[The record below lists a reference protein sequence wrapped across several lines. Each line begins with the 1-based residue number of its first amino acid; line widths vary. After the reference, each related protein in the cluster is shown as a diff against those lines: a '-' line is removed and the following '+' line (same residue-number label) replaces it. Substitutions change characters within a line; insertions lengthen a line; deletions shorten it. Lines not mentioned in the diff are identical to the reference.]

1 METSPTIPASP
12 AVIADNIQRV
22 REEISE
28 AAAKS
33 GRSARDI
40 RLIAVSKTQP
50 LAAVQA
56 ALSANQEDF
65 GENTIQDARNKI
77 DHLQNNSAVWHF
89 IGHLQNNKAKYLP
102 GRFQWLHTLDSLSLA
117 KKINQSMG
125 QSKNSGNQ
133 KLATL
138 IQVNVSNDPG
148 KYGVEKS
155 NLPALIEAILNEN
168 LKQIK
173 LKGLM
178 TIGKLGASQ
187 SEQKTTFDLLREC
200 LNKIAESFELPL
212 FTELSMGMS
221 GDYLLA
227 IESGSTMV
235 RVGSRIFGAR
245 NKPD

>member
-1 METSPTIPASP
+1 MVTTPTIPASP
-12 AVIADNIQRV
+12 AIITDNILRV
-22 REEISE
+22 RAQISE
-28 AAAKS
+28 AAARS
-33 GRSARDI
+33 GRLARDI

-77 DHLQNNSAVWHF
+77 DHLQNKTAVWHF

-102 GRFQWLHTLDSLSLA
+102 GRFQWLHTLDSLELA
-117 KKINQSMG
+117 KKINQSMSSAN
-125 QSKNSGNQ
+125 QSLS
-133 KLATL
+133 TL
-138 IQVNVSNDPG
+138 IQVNVSNDPD
-148 KYGVEKS
+148 KYGVDK
-155 NLPALIEAILNEN
+155 NDLPELIETILNED
-168 LKQIK
+168 LKQIQ

-187 SEQKTTFDLLREC
+187 SEQKTAFDLLRE
-200 LNKIAESFELPL
+200 LRNKMAESFELPL

-235 RVGSRIFGAR
+235 RVGSSIFGAR
-245 NKPD
+245 NKRTN

>member
-1 METSPTIPASP
+1 MVTTSIIPS
-12 AVIADNIQRV
+12 VITDNIQRV

-28 AAAKS
+28 AAARS
-33 GRSARDI
+33 GRVARDV

-56 ALSANQEDF
+56 ALSADQEDF

-77 DHLQNNSAVWHF
+77 DHLQNNAAVWHF
-89 IGHLQNNKAKYLP
+89 IGHLQNNKAKYLS

-117 KKINQSMG
+117 KKINQSMANAN
-125 QSKNSGNQ
+125 QSLS
-133 KLATL
+133 TL
-138 IQVNVSNDPG
+138 IQVNVSNDPD
-148 KYGVEKS
+148 KYGVKKS
-155 NLPALIEAILNEN
+155 NLPALIETILNEN

-178 TIGKLGASQ
+178 TIGKLGASKT
-187 SEQKTTFDLLREC
+187 EQKTTFDLLREC
-200 LNKIAESFELPL
+200 RNKMSESFELPL

-245 NKPD
+245 NTKG